1 MGSHSHAHDNI
12 DWPSRLTE
20 LRRADLLTAT
30 ARTEVA
36 GRLVDDSVRTVIDMG
51 SGSGGWATSFTE
63 ALRASGKPG
72 CTVVLVDAVPELLAA
87 AEQSV
92 RAVAG
97 SEVEVVVVHGDA
109 ADPELAVRLPSAD
122 LIWASHVVHHL
133 PDQQQGVRNLAA
145 SLARGG
151 RLALAEGGLPAR
163 FLTDDLGVGE
173 PGLQQRLDVANTRWF
188 KGMRAEM
195 AGSVPLTVGW
205 SRVLRD
211 VGLVDVT
218 AFSYLFD
225 RPAPLSDADRAT
237 VIDRV
242 RWMRDTTEGWCSS
255 EDTALLDRM
264 LDPADE
270 LSLADREDL
279 FWLQA
284 NTVHLGRRPLA

>member
-1 MGSHSHAHDNI
+1 MGSHAHAHDNI

-30 ARTEVA
+30 ARAEVA
-36 GRLVDDSVRTVIDMG
+36 ARLVDDSVRTVIDMG
-51 SGSGGWATSFTE
+51 SGSGGWASSFAE
-63 ALRASGKPG
+63 ALRAAGKPG
-72 CTVVLVDAVPELLAA
+72 AIVVLVDAVPDLLAA
-87 AEQSV
+87 AEESV

-97 SEVEVVVVHGDA
+97 AEIEVVVVHGDA
-109 ADPELAVRLPSAD
+109 ADPELARRLPAAD

-133 PDQQQGVRNLAA
+133 PDERQGVRNLAA
-145 SLARGG
+145 SLAPGG
-151 RLALAEGGLPAR
+151 RLALAEGGLPSR
-163 FLTDDLGVGE
+163 FLANDLGVGE
-173 PGLQQRLDVANTRWF
+173 PGLQQRLDVANTQWF
-188 KGMRAEM
+188 KAMRAEM
-195 AGSVPLTVGW
+195 SGSIPLTEGW
-205 SRVLRD
+205 SSVLRG

-225 RPAPLSDADRAT
+225 RPAPLSDADRTT

-242 RWMRDTTEGWCSS
+242 RWLRDTTEGWCSA

-264 LDPADE
+264 LDPGDQ
-270 LSLADREDL
+270 LSLVDREDL